1 MKTPFLRIL
10 KNGLPTGSYTFTPRD
25 GVKVELCAPKANRV
39 WFYLGNDEKVL
50 LETEV
55 PFLRHEGDLAV
66 YSAELDLAFIAPAG
80 RGLFFFHFELET
92 DHGRQ
97 YTVCDRSRLAFSDRF
112 VNEFQITVY
121 DNKYPAP
128 EWLTRGVFYHIFVD
142 RFCKSG
148 RSMRRT
154 DAMYN
159 EDWENGSPEYP
170 PIQGQAFPNNTH
182 FGGDLYGVASKLD
195 YLGDLGVTVIYLSPI
210 ADAYSNHKYDTGDYL
225 TVDPTFGGEKA
236 LKELVDKAHSMGIR
250 VILDGVSNHVGD
262 DSIYFNRYGKYP
274 SLGAYQSKESPYYNW
289 FTFGA
294 TRDEYESWW
303 GIKNLPRPRKGREF
317 RDFICKQVIPK
328 YMTLGIDGY
337 RLDVVDELESDF
349 LDEIVAAVKQAK
361 PDAAIIGEVWE
372 DASNKIAYDTRKRYL
387 QGEQLSGVMNYPFRN
402 GLIAFLREEDASLL
416 REVTETLHQHYP
428 PAVLLHT
435 MNSIGTHDTE
445 RILTVLGG
453 DADFGEPNEV
463 LAVRRM
469 TPQQRELAVKKL
481 ICGYTL
487 LACLP
492 GVPCIYYGDEAGME
506 GYRDP
511 FNRRPFPWHHIDTR
525 LHHSFRAVNRLRAK
539 EKLFGAEG
547 FRVLDTPA
555 GTFAFT
561 RFSKNGKLTVVSNAS
576 SRDLKW
582 YFWEDVTDL
591 LTGETT
597 NGEMIIPAHTTRI
610 FKDRYSI

>member
-10 KNGLPTGSYTFTPRD
+10 KNGHPTGSYTFTPRD
-25 GVKVELCAPKANRV
+25 GVKVELCVPKARKV
-39 WFYLGNDEKVL
+39 LFYVGNDEKVL
-50 LETEV
+50 LQAEV
-55 PFLRHEGDLAV
+55 PFSRFEGELAV
-66 YSAELDLAFIAPAG
+66 YSAELNLPALAPTG

-92 DHGRQ
+92 DFGRK
-97 YTVCDRSRLAFSDRF
+97 YTVCDACRLAFADRF
-112 VNEFQITVY
+112 VNEFQFTVY
-121 DNKYPAP
+121 HNKYPTP
-128 EWLTRGVFYHIFVD
+128 DWLTGGVFYHIFVD

-154 DAMYN
+154 DALYN

-170 PIQGQAFPNNTH
+170 PIQGQSFPNNTH

-195 YLGDLGVTVIYLSPI
+195 YLRDLGVTVLYLSPI

-225 TVDPTFGGEKA
+225 TVDPTFGGEEA
-236 LKELVDKAHSMGIR
+236 LRELVDKAHAMGIR
-250 VILDGVSNHVGD
+250 VILDGVFNHVGD

-274 SLGAYQSKESPYYNW
+274 TPGAYQGAESPYYNW
-289 FTFGA
+289 FSFGS

-303 GIKNLPRPRKGREF
+303 GIRNLPRPRKCKEF

-328 YMTLGIDGY
+328 YMHMGIDGY

-349 LDEIVAAVKQAK
+349 LDEIVAAVKDIK
-361 PDAAIIGEVWE
+361 PDAVIIGEVWE

-402 GLIAFLREEDASLL
+402 GLISFLTDEDASLL
-416 REVTETLHQHYP
+416 REVTETLYQHYP
-428 PAVLLHT
+428 SATLAHT

-453 DADFGEPNEV
+453 DTDFGEPNEV

-469 TPQQRELAVKKL
+469 TPEQRETAVKKL

-487 LACLP
+487 LCCLP

-506 GYRDP
+506 GYHDP
-511 FNRRPFPWHHIDTR
+511 FNRRPFPWHSMDIR
-525 LHHSFRAVNRLRAK
+525 LHHSFRDVNRLRAK
-539 EKLFGAEG
+539 EALFKAEG
-547 FRVLDTPA
+547 FCVEDAPLGMFVCKR
-555 GTFAFT
+555 FT
-561 RFSKNGKLTVVSNAS
+561 ESDSMTVVSNATS
-576 SRDLKW
+576 EPKVW
-582 YFWEDVTDL
+582 HFEKIVTDL
-591 LTGETT
+591 LTGETFT
-597 NGEMIIPAHTTRI
+597 GDATIPPYTTRI
-610 FKDRYSI
+610 FKEQ